1 MSDPESSSRSPY
13 VHSAGQSPAAV
24 ATETPNAK
32 LSASPVFAGVISTQ
46 FWGAFNDN
54 FFKQMVLLKCVELAA
69 GGSSDLQGLALAAFA
84 LPFVLLSGTG
94 GYVSD
99 RFSKRTVIVWCKVA
113 EVFVMGAALLVL
125 LPGMPTGSNQLYLLI
140 LVLALMGAQSAIFGP
155 SKYGIL
161 PELFAGRSLLPANG
175 AIQMTTF
182 LAIIFGMAG
191 AGIALDSLDNSL
203 WMCSAIA
210 VGIAVIGTFTAL
222 LIRKTPVAEP
232 DLRLKLSNA
241 FIPGEIWVLLR
252 QQPKLGTALL
262 VMMMFWFVG
271 GVAQPAVNTLGG
283 SVLMLSKTRTSLM
296 AASIGVGIALG
307 CAVAGFANK
316 SGNADGSRWTTR
328 GSWMIV
334 LSLLFIA
341 LLSSGLVGRPTP
353 SADQLHGIVKSL
365 LDADAIEWLLRF
377 SMLCLGVSA
386 GIFVVPVQVY
396 IQEAPPADQKGRL
409 IGAMNVITWV
419 GILLSAGFIFMMGMI
434 TSTLSEMDGGT
445 DYHFLVFVVLA
456 VMMAP
461 VARCYRLPAR
471 PTTDL
476 KSEI

>member
-1 MSDPESSSRSPY
+1 MSERESSSPSPY
-13 VHSAGQSPAAV
+13 TSSQFAD
-24 ATETPNAK
+24 E
-32 LSASPVFAGVISTQ
+32 SASGLTSNPVFGGLISTQ
-46 FWGAFNDN
+46 FLGAFNDN
-54 FFKQMVLLKCVELAA
+54 FFKQMVLLKCVDLAA

-99 RFSKRTVIVWCKVA
+99 RFSKRAVIFWCKVA
-113 EVFVMGAALLVL
+113 EIFVMGAALMVL
-125 LPGMPTGSNQLYLLI
+125 LPGMPTGNSQLYLLI

-161 PELFAGRSLLPANG
+161 PELFSGRLLLPVNG

-222 LIRKTPVAEP
+222 LITKTPVAQP
-232 DLRLKLSNA
+232 GLKLKLGNL
-241 FIPGEIWVLLR
+241 FIPREIWALFR
-252 QQPKLGTALL
+252 QQPKLARALL
-262 VMMMFWFVG
+262 VMMMFWFIG

-307 CAVAGFANK
+307 CVVSGFANK
-316 SGNADGSRWTTR
+316 GNSADGSRWTTR

-334 LSLLFIA
+334 LSLLLIA
-341 LLSSGLVGRPTP
+341 LLSSGLVGRPTQ
-353 SADQLHGIVKSL
+353 SVDQMHGILKSL
-365 LDADAIEWLLRF
+365 FNADAIEWLLRL
-377 SMLCLGVSA
+377 SMLCLGLSA

-396 IQEAPPADQKGRL
+396 IQEAPPAEQKGRL

-419 GILLSAGFIFMMGMI
+419 GILLSAAFIFIMGRI
-434 TSTLSEMDGGT
+434 TQSLSDMDRGS

-456 VMMAP
+456 IMMAP
-461 VARCYRLPAR
+461 VARFYRLPAAS
-471 PTTDL
+471 PVSDT
-476 KSEI
+476 